1 MGRIEPVADGTR
13 ILHVGPPK
21 TATTSIQAAFHASR
35 KELAKHSVAYAGRT
49 RHSRAPATAIAME
62 KLGVEFSR
70 AALEQWEVLAREI
83 RESDARVT
91 VLSSEGLS
99 YANVERGRKIVDQI
113 GGEAHVVITMRPAA
127 RMIPSVWQQRVR
139 RGSDQ
144 PLDAWL
150 EQVFDR
156 DENGDFTATHYWGR
170 FGLDRLIA
178 TWSDVVGVENVTVVV
193 LDPSDHSLAYRAFE
207 DLVDVPHGTLAQV
220 KNLANESFPFA
231 ELETIRQFN
240 ELFYAAG
247 GTRKE
252 WLETIRKRGF
262 GEFRQ
267 PGSPQLTGAKAD
279 VPRWVAEQAND
290 VAAGWVEGLRSFEG
304 RLIGDPAHLLV
315 DPARYPETTAAP
327 EVVPISS
334 AGLLAHIMFDA
345 ARRRGRSPSTR
356 TAKKTAKVAG
366 SPSGAPSSVVEPVRS
381 RAAGARRRLARAW
394 AALRGA

>member
-1 MGRIEPVADGTR
+1 MADGTR

-35 KELAKHSVAYAGRT
+35 KELAKHSVVYAGRT

-70 AALEQWEVLAREI
+70 AALEQWDVLAQEI

-99 YANVERGRKIVDQI
+99 YANVERGRRIVDQI
-113 GGEAHVVITMRPAA
+113 GGAAHVVITMRPAA
-127 RMIPSVWQQRVR
+127 RMVPSVWQQRVR

-156 DENGDFTATHYWGR
+156 DAAGEFTATHYWGR
-170 FGLDRLIA
+170 FGLDRLVA
-178 TWSDVVGVENVTVVV
+178 TWSDVVGAENVTVVV
-193 LDPSDHSLAYRAFE
+193 LDPSDHDLAYRAFE
-207 DLVDVPHGTLAQV
+207 DLVGVPSGTLSHVAS
-220 KNLANESFPFA
+220 LANESFPFA

-290 VAAGWVEGLRSFEG
+290 VASGWIEALRTFEG

-315 DPARYPETTAAP
+315 DPSRYPETTAPP
-327 EVVPISS
+327 ETVPISS

-345 ARRRGRSPSTR
+345 ARRRGQAPSAR
-356 TAKKTAKVAG
+356 TAKKAAKAAGAPASPSPAAG
-366 SPSGAPSSVVEPVRS
+366 SPVRA
-381 RAAGARRRLARAW
+381 RAAGARRRLVRAW